1 MKILFVITHDGLI
14 RHIGRVIEQA
24 AAAGHEVILTIGKKK
39 KGLVTQQLDE
49 LSAIPGVRTT
59 KFFKANFVWQR
70 ILKTTR
76 ALLDIGVY
84 FRPDHTS
91 PELVDR
97 YKKIFPPG
105 VLAILTRPLMRRLV
119 ASRTFRYFLRRV
131 EMLAPPPRAI
141 RESLQKLKPD
151 VVVTTPYLFP
161 ATEDID
167 YLKAAAREKIPTCA
181 AIPSWDNF
189 TTKGT
194 CHVPVDRLFVWNE
207 ELKAEAIGL
216 HGINASAITITGA
229 PTFDHLFKWSATQS
243 RQAFCA
249 SAGIPA
255 DKPVLLYLCSSG
267 SIARDEAEVVRQFA
281 DALARH
287 EATRNCLLL
296 VRPHPLNSSIWETAT
311 PLPENVRIYPGKGDL
326 PDNPKS
332 IEIYC
337 HSIHYS
343 EAMIGLN
350 TSAFLEASVLDRA
363 CIALPTL
370 GKFYEQERFGHF
382 KHLVNGNFIHRP
394 DSLLEAAELL
404 GDLIVSKEDPLRE
417 ARCAF
422 VKHFLRPKGLDLDA
436 STVMLDAIV
445 EAGGR
450 PAQAA
455 AMRNFFSSP
464 PVPDLAAQPQN
475 TIAYVLIGLAHFPY
489 HESVISA
496 LSRAG
501 YGVDLV
507 ILKHRTASYLD
518 AELSEQ
524 PEVAETVNSFK
535 RFLRDHPRV
544 RVVELSKHEIVV
556 PRLPFAL
563 RFFRSLASYIRR
575 LPPDNFYRQRWLGY
589 MQETLGNFCR
599 MPALHWFLKLP
610 FAEHLLYRLDLH
622 YPPPSSVLAKL
633 KGLHPVMVV
642 ASPGNMRYNPEVEW
656 LKAAARLGIPTAIVA
671 LSWDNLTTK
680 GLIHIRPDYLFVW
693 NDSHAEDAKQI
704 HRMPEE
710 ATFIVG
716 APFFDKW
723 CDTERLL
730 EPRASF
736 MSSIGLDPGRKYIVY
751 LGSSANIAD
760 NESWLIREIHEH
772 MRNSSD
778 PALESLQ
785 LLVRPHPNNRKI
797 CADLE
802 GLSNVLTQNEDAGIP
817 ATSAKKRLLFNT
829 LYHAELTISLNTS
842 AIIDAIAIG
851 KPCISVKTEKY
862 QDTHT
867 GSAHFKNL
875 LDANAVVMANGVD
888 DCIQTIARHLA
899 GADPSRQQR
908 QDFVRRFIRSG
919 ATGRTAGESI
929 ALITQR
935 LLAGETAPSIKQS
948 IELTTMERRHP
959 TDA

>member
-1 MKILFVITHDGLI
+1 MKILFVIAHDGLV

-24 AAAGHEVILTIGKKK
+24 VAAGHEVTLTVGKKK

-49 LSAIPGVRTT
+49 LCAIPGIRTT
-59 KFFKANFVWQR
+59 KFFKANFVWRR

-76 ALLDIGVY
+76 ALLDIGIY
-84 FRPDHTS
+84 FRPDHPS
-91 PELVDR
+91 PELVNR
-97 YKKIFPPG
+97 YKKILPPG
-105 VLAILTRPLMRRLV
+105 VLALLTRPLTRRLV
-119 ASRTFRYFLRRV
+119 ASRTFRHFLRLV
-131 EMLAPPPRAI
+131 EMWAPPPGVI

-161 ATEDID
+161 ATGDID

-189 TTKGT
+189 STKGT
-194 CHVPVDRLFVWNE
+194 AHVPVDRLFVWNE
-207 ELKAEAIGL
+207 ELKAEAVGL
-216 HGINASAITITGA
+216 HGIKASAITITGA
-229 PTFDHLFKWSATQS
+229 TTFDHLFKWSAKQT
-243 RQAFCA
+243 RQEFCT
-249 SAGIPA
+249 SAGIPD

-267 SIARDEAEVVRQFA
+267 SIARNEAEVVRQFA
-281 DALARH
+281 HALARH

-296 VRPHPLNSSIWETAT
+296 VRPHPLNSSIWETTT
-311 PLPENVRIYPGKGDL
+311 PMPENVRVYPGKGDL

-332 IEIYC
+332 IGIYC

-343 EAMIGLN
+343 EAMVGLN

-363 CIALPTL
+363 CMALPTV
-370 GKFYEQERFGHF
+370 GEFYEQERFGHF
-382 KHLVNGNFIHRP
+382 KHLANGNFIHRP

-404 GDLIVSKEDPLRE
+404 GELIVRKEDPLRE

-422 VKHFLRPKGLDLDA
+422 VKHFLRPHSLALDA

-445 EAGGR
+445 EAASS
-450 PAQAA
+450 PARAA
-455 AMRNFFSSP
+455 AMRDFFSSP
-464 PVPDLAAQPQN
+464 PCSDIAAQAQN

-496 LSRAG
+496 LSHAG

-507 ILKHRTASYLD
+507 ILKRRTAK
-518 AELSEQ
+518 LSEQ
-524 PEVAETVNSFK
+524 PEVAEVVNSFK
-535 RFLRDHPRV
+535 RFLRAHPRV
-544 RVVELSKHEIVV
+544 RVVELSKYGFAVA
-556 PRLPFAL
+556 RLPFAL
-563 RFFRSLASYIRR
+563 RFFRSLASYMRR

-589 MQETLGNFCR
+589 MQDTLGDFCR
-599 MPALHWFLKLP
+599 RPALHWLLRLP
-610 FAEHLLYRLDLH
+610 LAEHLLYWLDLH
-622 YPPPSSVLAKL
+622 YPPPSAVLAKL
-633 KGLHPVMVV
+633 KELRPVMVF

-656 LKAAARLGIPTAIVA
+656 LKAAARLGIPTAIEV

-704 HRMPEE
+704 HHMPEE

-723 CDTERLL
+723 CDAEHLL

-751 LGSSANIAD
+751 LGSSANIAN
-760 NESWLIREIHEH
+760 NESWLIHEIHEQ
-772 MRNSSD
+772 MRNSGD

-785 LLVRPHPNNRKI
+785 LLVRPHPGNRKI

-802 GLSNVLTQNEDAGIP
+802 GLPNALTQDEGAGIP
-817 ATSAKKRLLFNT
+817 FTEYKKRLLFNT

-851 KPCISVKTEKY
+851 KPCISVKTERY

-875 LDANAVVMANGVD
+875 LDANAVVMANDVG
-888 DCIQTIARHLA
+888 DCTRIIAHHLA
-899 GADPSRQQR
+899 GADPLRPQR
-908 QDFVRRFIRSG
+908 QDFVRRFIRG
-919 ATGRTAGESI
+919 GTPGRNAGESI

-948 IELTTMERRHP
+948 IASTTMERLHP